1 MIPAIWSA
9 IALVAALS
17 VGTLYLLVSRLD
29 GISARIETSIDGVD
43 DRFDRRDDRFAHLEQ
58 RLDTHIG
65 RHAG

>member
-17 VGTLYLLVSRLD
+17 MGTLYLLSRIDSLA
-29 GISARIETSIDGVD
+29 SAIDARFDRVD